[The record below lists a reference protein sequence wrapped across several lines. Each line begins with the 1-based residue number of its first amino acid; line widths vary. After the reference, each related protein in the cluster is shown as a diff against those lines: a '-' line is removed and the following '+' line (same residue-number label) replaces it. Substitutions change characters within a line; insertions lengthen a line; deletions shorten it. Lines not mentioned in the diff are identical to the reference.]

1 MAFATQLDRQHILL
15 ENISWQTYKRL
26 LKDWGEHRGSRIAYD
41 QGMLEIMTPSKR
53 HEGSSTLISWLIEAF
68 AEELEID
75 MAGAGSTT
83 LDLEHLEKGIE
94 PDECFYIQNEP
105 RVRGKENI
113 NLMRDPPPDLA
124 VEVEVSRS
132 ALDKL
137 RIHASLRIPE
147 VWQYN
152 GKELRIHRLQKRG
165 KYVEVE
171 KSIAL
176 PQLPIQDL
184 LRFLR
189 KQGTMSDTRLVRS
202 FRAWV
207 RSRFKR

>member
-1 MAFATQLDRQHILL
+1 METAGFSATD
-15 ENISWQTYKRL
+15 S
-26 LKDWGEHRGSRIAYD
+26 GCV
-41 QGMLEIMTPSKR
+41 
-53 HEGSSTLISWLIEAF
+53 
-68 AEELEID
+68 
-75 MAGAGSTT
+75 
-83 LDLEHLEKGIE
+83 KGL
-94 PDECFYIQNEP
+94 Q
-105 RVRGKENI
+105 
-113 NLMRDPPPDLA
+113 DPPPDLA

-202 FRAWV
+202 
-207 RSRFKR
+207 